1 MYIFWD
7 ALTGCVR
14 IADRLV
20 FGEKNL
26 TKMQIDLRTLACF
39 VGYMIAL
46 LAGLGAVSSMQSDIA
61 LFLVW
66 LAISAPMACVFIA
79 RHQRGGR

>member
-1 MYIFWD
+1 MYILWN

-14 IADRLV
+14 IADRFV

-46 LAGLGAVSSMQSDIA
+46 LAGLGAVSSMQSGVV
-61 LFLVW
+61 LFFVW
-66 LAISAPMACVFIA
+66 LATSVPLACVFIA
-79 RHQRGGR
+79 RHQRSGR